1 MLVVKEISKSF
12 GAIKALENINFC
24 LRKGEVAALLG
35 PNGAGK
41 TTLLRL
47 LTGYYCPDRGNINIC
62 GFDVNQQ
69 RLDALK
75 HLAYVPESGVL
86 YPEMSVYEYL
96 KFMAVIQ
103 GMSHQAFVDNLVSL
117 VQQLDLGGVINQT
130 NETLSKGFKRR
141 VGIAAALLSRPDV
154 LILDEPTEGLDP
166 NQKFSVRSFIKEY
179 GRKHIVIISTHIM
192 EEVEAMSNRVLLLNR
207 GKLIRVTQPDELRRL
222 SPDNDIAEAFRCI
235 TF

>member
-47 LTGYYCPDRGNINIC
+47 LTGYYRPDRGNISVC

-96 KFMAVIQ
+96 KFMAVVQ

-207 GKLIRVTQPDELRRL
+207 GKLIRDTQPDELRRL